1 MAEVESSRL
10 RLATHFAEFRSL
22 PYIMSY
28 KELLAW
34 QSAMDLCEATYRN
47 TDRFPRREIFG
58 LTAQLRKSAVSIPS
72 NIAEGEGRLTWGERR
87 QFLSHARGSLFEL
100 ETQIIIAQ
108 RVGYL
113 DTNSVADEIQDARRK
128 LDGYIVYVK
137 KR

>member
-10 RLATHFAEFRSL
+10 RLA
-22 PYIMSY
+22 
-28 KELLAW
+28 
-34 QSAMDLCEATYRN
+34 
-47 TDRFPRREIFG
+47 
-58 LTAQLRKSAVSIPS
+58 TAQLRKSAVSIPS

-113 DTNSVADEIQDARRK
+113 DANSVADEIEDARRK